1 MSYKIAVIGGGSVLW
16 MPRLGADLLL
26 EKSLKGS
33 EMCLVDIDKKAAALT
48 ERYLQKMNQIAG
60 AEWKIYQ
67 ASEDAALDGADCVVV
82 SISTGGFETMQID
95 CTLPEKY
102 GVYATVGDTV
112 GPAGISRSLR
122 NIPVFLG
129 IAEKMSRLCPETVM
143 VHVTNPL
150 TQLTRAVNKS
160 GLVKCVGLCHEFTAI
175 MSMLQ
180 RYFKKDSLHDLDAVC
195 MGVNHFTILT
205 DLVVKGIKEP
215 MKKLNLKE
223 YLKFELAFQG
233 SRTTGTVDDDVRRA
247 VNEKV
252 ILRNYFNFKLFEDL
266 KVAAFPAA
274 GPAHFCENF
283 SFFNHDPDVL
293 KELYIERKKVMP
305 DRVDGKKKRSEKL
318 RDILKKKEMPPE
330 IEKRSAECLADV
342 VVGLCTGESRKV
354 IAALPN
360 MGQIKNLPEDAVVE
374 TWATAGR
381 GGVIPIAAG
390 NVPEPYRGFMQQ
402 IISEQELTVEAAMEG
417 SREKFIQALMVSPEM
432 RDKRPETAEAL
443 ADEFLKAHK
452 KYLPQFFSSKKVNSK
467 RKK

>member
-26 EKSLKGS
+26 EKSLQGS
-33 EMCLVDIDKKAAALT
+33 EMCLVDIDRKAALLT
-48 ERYLQKMNQIAG
+48 REYLEKMNNIASSK
-60 AEWKIYQ
+60 WKIHITT
-67 ASEDAALDGADCVVV
+67 EDEALDGADCVVI
-82 SISTGGFETMQID
+82 SISTGKFEAMEID

-122 NIPVFLG
+122 NIPVFLA
-129 IAEKMSRLCPETVM
+129 IAEKMTRLCPGATM

-180 RYFKKDSLHDLDAVC
+180 RYFKKDSITDLDGIC

-205 DLVVKGIKEP
+205 DLVVKGIKDP
-215 MKKLNLKE
+215 MRKLNIKD

-233 SRTTGTVDDDVRRA
+233 SRTTGTVDDDVRKA

-252 ILRNYFNFKLFEDL
+252 ILRNYFNFKLFEEL
-266 KVAAFPAA
+266 KIDAFPAA

-283 SFFNHDPDVL
+283 SFYNHNLDVL
-293 KELYIERKKVMP
+293 KSLYIERKKVIP
-305 DRVDGKKKRSEKL
+305 DRVEGKKKRAEKL
-318 RDILKKKEMPPE
+318 RSILENKETPPE

-342 VVGLCTGESRKV
+342 VVGLCTGEPRKV

-360 MGQIKNLPEDAVVE
+360 QGQISNLPEDAVVE
-374 TWATAGR
+374 TWAVASR
-381 GGVIPIAAG
+381 GGVTPLAAG
-390 NVPEPYRGFMQQ
+390 KVPEPYRGFMQQ
-402 IISEQELTVEAAMEG
+402 IITEQELTVEAAMEG
-417 SREKFIQALMVSPEM
+417 SKEKFIQALISSPEM
-432 RDKRPETAEAL
+432 YDKRPESAKTLAE
-443 ADEFLKAHK
+443 EFLKAHK
-452 KYLPQFFSSKKVNSK
+452 KYLPQFFKKQT
-467 RKK
+467 KK